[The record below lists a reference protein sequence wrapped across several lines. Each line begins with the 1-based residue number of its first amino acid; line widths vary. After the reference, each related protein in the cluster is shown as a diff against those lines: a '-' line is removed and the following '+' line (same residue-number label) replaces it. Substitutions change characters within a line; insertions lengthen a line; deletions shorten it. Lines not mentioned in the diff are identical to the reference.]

1 MPSDI
6 DIEVHGLEELKA
18 AFAKFPTKVARN
30 MSQAAH
36 EAANR
41 VILPTKGLQNYPP
54 STSANQPPTPYYI
67 RGVGMQTSASRN
79 LMNSENLGKQW
90 TTKREGWTA
99 RIGNRASYA
108 KWVHGDE
115 QAEAMGAKGW
125 RKLYDV
131 AKEKI
136 GAITKVYQGWVDKT
150 LREAGLK

>member
-1 MPSDI
+1 MPNDI

-18 AFAKFPTKVARN
+18 AFDKFPLKVARN

-36 EAANR
+36 ESANR
-41 VILPTKGLQNYPP
+41 IILPTRGLQNYPP

-67 RGVGMQTSASRN
+67 RGTGMQTSANRN
-79 LMNSENLGKQW
+79 LNNSENLGKQW

-115 QAEAMGAKGW
+115 QAAAMAKIGW
-125 RKLYDV
+125 RKLFDV

-136 GAITKVYQGWVDKT
+136 GGITKVYQAWVDKT
-150 LREAGLK
+150 LRECGLK